1 VRGARDGDV
10 APDVRDGVVQA
21 EGRGVDAGVARPAAG
36 GVPRAGRRRL
46 DQAPA
51 RGPPG
56 PPVLRRPAR
65 AEQEMVIDWLGG
77 ELEIDQL
84 TVQSHHGLMDS
95 LFVQ

>member
-1 VRGARDGDV
+1 MRGARDGDV

-46 DQAPA
+46 DQAPP

-65 AEQEMVIDWLGG
+65 AEQEVVIGAVESWRS
-77 ELEIDQL
+77 
-84 TVQSHHGLMDS
+84 TNC
-95 LFVQ
+95 